1 MAGRRGRARLWRGRH
16 APCLTS
22 PVSCGPD
29 HDKDTCTGSGKE
41 ADVSFPLLPLTG
53 SPPQRAR
60 GNGAKGWAPFSRHAA
75 RCALPEGLPPPGGP
89 AAPGKDQKSK
99 ERRRKKR
106 RKEREGP
113 PHGRSSRPA
122 APSMGRAFPLFPSFF
137 SSSFLALLV
146 LARRG
151 GATRWRQSFRQRTA
165 CRMSGEWGPSLC
177 AVAACPLWRAP
188 CKGQK
193 REGNVRLLPAPCA
206 GVFVVI
212 RPAGDRRR
220 QARGMSSPPKTR
232 TSPSSRHRRSRS
244 RTAPGP

>member
-1 MAGRRGRARLWRGRH
+1 MVEQGTENPRVGSSILSLGTRESKGLQRKLQAFFRYGLLPDEPLRAAGRL
-16 APCLTS
+16 
-22 PVSCGPD
+22 
-29 HDKDTCTGSGKE
+29 
-41 ADVSFPLLPLTG
+41 LLP
-53 SPPQRAR
+53 
-60 GNGAKGWAPFSRHAA
+60 W
-75 RCALPEGLPPPGGP
+75 GGP
-89 AAPGKDQKSK
+89 S
-99 ERRRKKR
+99 
-106 RKEREGP
+106 
-113 PHGRSSRPA
+113 RS
-122 APSMGRAFPLFPSFF
+122 FLLLFSSS

>member
-1 MAGRRGRARLWRGRH
+1 MMHVRAFSFLGLRARNS
-16 APCLTS
+16 LTFAALRPGDGLGPRCQYYRS
-22 PVSCGPD
+22 PS
-29 HDKDTCTGSGKE
+29 H
-41 ADVSFPLLPLTG
+41 
-53 SPPQRAR
+53 
-60 GNGAKGWAPFSRHAA
+60 GA
-75 RCALPEGLPPPGGP
+75 GLP
-89 AAPGKDQKSK
+89 A
-99 ERRRKKR
+99 
-106 RKEREGP
+106 
-113 PHGRSSRPA
+113 
-122 APSMGRAFPLFPSFF
+122 LSFF
-137 SSSFLALLV
+137 FFSSSSFLALLV

-220 QARGMSSPPKTR
+220 QARGMPSPPKTR

>member
-1 MAGRRGRARLWRGRH
+1 MHVRAFSFWGLCARNV
-16 APCLTS
+16 LT
-22 PVSCGPD
+22 
-29 HDKDTCTGSGKE
+29 
-41 ADVSFPLLPLTG
+41 F
-53 SPPQRAR
+53 
-60 GNGAKGWAPFSRHAA
+60 AA
-75 RCALPEGLPPPGGP
+75 LCPGGGLCP
-89 AAPGKDQKSK
+89 RCQYY
-99 ERRRKKR
+99 
-106 RKEREGP
+106 
-113 PHGRSSRPA
+113 RSPSSAGSRPS

-137 SSSFLALLV
+137 FSSSSSSSFLALLV

-177 AVAACPLWRAP
+177 AVASCPLWRAP

-220 QARGMSSPPKTR
+220 QARGMSSPPKTH